1 VDYCCISSDSK
12 RTTLVRKTRRQN
24 AERPFL
30 SVRTGNW
37 DEHKKLGKKHH
48 QIQSFWQRLAQKL
61 TLLIFVHRNFAIASQ
76 SNPKYL
82 SLSLSLSFSL
92 SLSLTRCIT
101 PPPVCLSSA
110 CFSLFLA
117 ESWSHTRPKKVL
129 PSKKMFIHEKKMMK
143 TFKTIS
149 HSQKRSNHKSET
161 HWIRQINYGKQCIR
175 LIRHELGTARL
186 RELWFSIQYSCS
198 NFSRPHQSKINA
210 NEQTRQSLWSD
221 AKCSTHS

>member
-1 VDYCCISSDSK
+1 VEYCCISSDSK
-12 RTTLVRKTRRQN
+12 RTTLVLKTRRQN

-76 SNPKYL
+76 SNPK
-82 SLSLSLSFSL
+82 
-92 SLSLTRCIT
+92 CIT
-101 PPPVCLSSA
+101 L
-110 CFSLFLA
+110 SLFLSRCLYLSRVA
-117 ESWSHTRPKKVL
+117 LLLLPFAYPPPASRCSLLKADPIRDRKKYY
-129 PSKKMFIHEKKMMK
+129 PRKKCSFMKKMVK
-143 TFKTIS
+143 TFQTIS